1 MRMSKAILVMD
12 MPKNCYECNLR
23 FTNLSCEDICSKDNK
38 YIEVNIFE
46 RKPNWCPLREVPQK
60 KDYEVLKAGARGYG
74 KTQNMLSNA
83 HINGYN
89 ACIDEILKGAEENGQ
104 IDRH

>member
-1 MRMSKAILVMD
+1 MSKAILVMD

-46 RKPNWCPLREVPQK
+46 RKPNWCPLHEVPQK
-60 KDYEVLKAGARGYG
+60 KEHVKSYDFLLGQKA
-74 KTQNMLSNA
+74 NSFVD
-83 HINGYN
+83 GYN
-89 ACIDEILKGAEENGQ
+89 ACIDEILKGAEENG
-104 IDRH
+104 

>member
-1 MRMSKAILVMD
+1 MSKAILVMD

-46 RKPNWCPLREVPQK
+46 RKPKWCPLREVPK
-60 KDYEVLKAGARGYG
+60 KKQIEHVEEDYDGGYSHG
-74 KTQNMLSNA
+74 FTQ
-83 HINGYN
+83 GYN
-89 ACIDEILKGAEENGQ
+89 ACIDEILKGAEENG
-104 IDRH
+104 

>member
-1 MRMSKAILVMD
+1 MSKAILVMD

-46 RKPNWCPLREVPQK
+46 RKPKWCPLREVPQK
-60 KDYEVLKAGARGYG
+60 RRTIG
-74 KTQNMLSNA
+74 KESENDQLCFNG
-83 HINGYN
+83 GYN
-89 ACIDEILKGAEENGQ
+89 ACIDEILKGAEENE
-104 IDRH
+104 IN